1 MRDNGLTQSNN
12 CHFSEE
18 YNLKHNLIRTFTIL
32 LALVCLSGATVWA
45 QATGSVSGTVMDN
58 AGAVVSGA
66 DVSVTNLG
74 SGTILHSAT
83 SDSGSFSVM
92 GLKAGRYKLVVTRPG
107 FETVTMDTLQL
118 ASGQSLT
125 ESVTLKVA
133 SVGETVNVVG
143 ALPGVTEQPSQQ
155 EVFESDQQVRVLD
168 SKQMEA
174 VGPLAGAAQIVAET
188 PGANV
193 TGYGNTGATKY
204 TVGINGVSQGWTG
217 YGGYSGGGALAITF
231 DGVPIVDAGNDL
243 WQSPTI
249 PEQFLIQNADVTY
262 GPGDAATRWYNNIGG
277 MIEFTPVQPTAK
289 PHLNASMTYGSFSQ
303 KDIAVVGTSGIYR
316 GWSAV
321 VGGGVGDG
329 NDFRNAPDGFQNPG
343 KDLAFFGKA
352 IKSYQENSFEI
363 AGYYAHG
370 AGYRSQVI
378 PTVANPLITMDSTPT
393 GQQYSQPTSGYYS
406 TLPYLSYEKY
416 DTNEMGLV
424 YGREQV
430 QLDPTTTL
438 QNLSWYMHIARSHYR
453 QFDLYNPGPQLEE
466 WNSPYTD
473 TVGDRL
479 LVTKRLPYNFIT
491 VGGYYLSA
499 LYNSRNNFF
508 NTADGGA
515 KRVANIG
522 GKIRSSYF
530 NQDDFAITAQDE
542 IRFNSYVSLTPS
554 LRYVGFRTG
563 YSSAVP
569 EDFQLAPNATFAS
582 HCAATGASTSGNVK
596 VQSSECGGLENR
608 SGVEPSVNATV
619 RALPWLQLF
628 GGFMEA
634 LRAPQM
640 GGGGGLFQSVDPAS
654 YHLSRQEYWQS
665 GFKIHHEGTG
675 VLNSMLITGT
685 FYHQRWANQEID
697 TTLANGNTVSANGT
711 SAYKGF
717 NASFDD
723 DPIAKLHVFAN
734 FNVETSVY
742 TNYTT
747 VVAINSSTPQ
757 QDFNGLH
764 VPYVPSSTFNM
775 GIFYD
780 KKIREDLHIEPMAS
794 FQFIGSQYIF
804 NNNGVD
810 AAGNQFP
817 QPSNQQMSS
826 YGTLNL
832 GFKAPYKKFM
842 EFDLNAQNVVNSK
855 YNVYEFISSGGYYGT
870 NSAGVFG
877 PTANPEQAG
886 YTMAYPGA
894 PVSVYGSVL
903 FHF

>member
-1 MRDNGLTQSNN
+1 MRRN
-12 CHFSEE
+12 CLH
-18 YNLKHNLIRTFTIL
+18 TIFLL
-32 LALVCLSGATVWA
+32 LAYFALTTLVARA
-45 QATGSVSGTVMDN
+45 QATGSINGTVTDN
-58 AGAVVSGA
+58 SGAVVAGA
-66 DVSVTNLG
+66 DVTVTNLG
-74 SGTILHSAT
+74 SGTEMHAA
-83 SDSGSFSVM
+83 SDASGSFSVM
-92 GLKAGRYKLVVTRPG
+92 GLRPGRYKIVVNRQG
-107 FETVTMDTLQL
+107 FQTTTMDALSLTAGHALTETV
-118 ASGQSLT
+118 A
-125 ESVTLKVA
+125 LKVA
-133 SVGETVNVVG
+133 AVGETVNVT
-143 ALPGVTEQPSQQ
+143 AAMPGVTEQPSQQ
-155 EVFESDQQVRVLD
+155 QIFESDEQIRVLD

-174 VGPLAGAAQIVAET
+174 VGPLAGAAQIVSET

-193 TGYGNTGATKY
+193 TGYGDTGATKY
-204 TVGINGVSQGWTG
+204 TVGINGVSQGWGG
-217 YGGYSGGGALAITF
+217 YGGYTGGGALAITF
-231 DGVPIVDAGNDL
+231 DGVPIVDPGTDL

-249 PEQFLIQNADVTY
+249 PEQFLIQNANVTY
-262 GPGDAATRWYNNIGG
+262 GPGDADTRWYNNVGG
-277 MIEFTPVQPTAK
+277 MIEFTPVQPTSR

-303 KDIAVVGTSGIYR
+303 KDIAVVGTSGIWK

-329 NDFRNAPDGFQNPG
+329 NDFRSAPDGFQNPG

-352 IKSYQENSFEI
+352 IKSYQANSFEI

-378 PTVANPLITMDSTPT
+378 PTAANPLITVDGTPT
-393 GQQYSQPTSGYYS
+393 GQQYSQQTSGYYS

-416 DTNEMGLV
+416 DTNEMGLL
-424 YGREQV
+424 YGREHI
-430 QLDPTTTL
+430 QLDPTTNL
-438 QNLSWYMHIARSHYR
+438 ENLSWYMHIARSHYR
-453 QFDLYNPGPQLEE
+453 QNDLYNAGPQQEE

-473 TVGDRL
+473 TVGDKL

-491 VGGYYLSA
+491 VGGYYISA

-515 KRVANIG
+515 KRIANIG

-530 NQDDFAITAQDE
+530 NQDDFAVLAQDE
-542 IRFNSYVSLTPS
+542 IRFNSYVSLIPS

-569 EDFQLAPNATFAS
+569 EDFQLAPNAVLAS
-582 HCAATGASTSGNVK
+582 HCAATGASTPGNVK

-608 SGVEPSVNATV
+608 SGAEPAVNATV
-619 RALPWLQLF
+619 RALPWLQVY

-634 LRAPQM
+634 LRGPQL

-654 YHLSRQEYWQS
+654 YHLSRQEYWQA

-723 DPIAKLHVFAN
+723 DPIAHMHVFAN
-734 FNVETSVY
+734 FNVETSIY

-747 VVAINSSTPQ
+747 VVPINSSTPQ

-764 VPYVPSSTFNM
+764 VPYVPSASLNAGF
-775 GIFYD
+775 FYD
-780 KKIREDLHIEPMAS
+780 KKISQDLHVEPMIA

-817 QPSNQQMSS
+817 QPSSQQMSS

-832 GFKAPYKKFM
+832 GIKAPYKRFM
-842 EFDLNAQNVVNSK
+842 EFDINAQNVANSR
-855 YNVYEFISSGGYYGT
+855 YNIYEFISSGGYYGT
-870 NSAGVFG
+870 NSAGIFG
-877 PTANPEQAG
+877 PSANAQQAG
-886 YTMAYPGA
+886 YILAYPGA
-894 PVSVYGSVL
+894 PVAVYGTL
-903 FHF
+903 QFHF